1 MSTILIVEDD
11 THIRNVL
18 AEVLEDEG
26 YTTLRAENGQ
36 LALQALASTSR
47 PDLIIT
53 DIMMPVMDG
62 LRLCASVQAD
72 PEIASIPIMVMSA
85 GNNQYLAEGCRCA
98 GFLAKPFQITTVLD
112 MVSTVLTRDA

>member
-1 MSTILIVEDD
+1 MSTIMIVEDD
-11 THIRNVL
+11 TQIRNVL

-26 YTTLRAENGQ
+26 YTTHGAANGA

-72 PEIASIPIMVMSA
+72 PATASIPIMLMSA
-85 GNNQYLAEGCRCA
+85 GNNQHLTDGCRCA
-98 GFLAKPFQITTVLD
+98 AFLAKPFLITTVLD
-112 MVSTVLTRDA
+112 MVSTVLNRDS

>member
-11 THIRNVL
+11 IHIRNVL

-26 YTTLRAENGQ
+26 YTTLGAANGW
-36 LALQALASTSR
+36 LALETLASTSR

-62 LRLCASVQAD
+62 LRMCASVQSNPAT
-72 PEIASIPIMVMSA
+72 ASIPIMVMSA
-85 GNNQYLAEGCRCA
+85 GNNQHLLDGCHFA
-98 GFLAKPFQITTVLD
+98 A
-112 MVSTVLTRDA
+112 